1 MRAVVVC
8 VRCTRV
14 VSVCV
19 ALGVLLIPVAGAAQ
33 ISTGSINGTV
43 TDESGALLP
52 GVTVTATNIGT
63 TQPRSVV
70 TNESG
75 RYQIAGLPPGAYA
88 VTAELQGFSKV
99 ERPSVTVRVG
109 SIVDVNITLTVA
121 TVQETVT
128 VTGEAPLIE
137 STRTDLSSTVTQ
149 QALENLPSKN
159 RQYLD
164 FALLLPTAVESV
176 SAIQGTG
183 AVIGGA
189 RSKEGSLLVDGF
201 YNLDEGFTMPKQRHS
216 QDAIQEF
223 QLVTFGG
230 AAEFGRAI
238 GGVINAVTKSGTN
251 QLSGTGYGFFRTTS
265 LNAQTVEARR
275 RGVPKSASPYDRQQW
290 GASIGGPIVQ
300 TKTFFF
306 GSFERL
312 NENAPFDNSI
322 RVSDGEAIGL
332 PKEDVGVVPRYQKS
346 IFAFGKMDHNIN
358 ATQRLQ
364 ASFSYTDSVD
374 QQFSFPN
381 PRATR
386 SFTQQLPFRD
396 WAYLVNWT
404 NIAGGGRSLH
414 ELKASYFPRDY
425 HSNGL
430 QAGGPPLV
438 PDGQINH
445 GDQNNASP
453 PRVTITSVASFGS
466 ATLQN
471 HIKTYPVQAIYT
483 SSLFLNSHTVKFG
496 ADYMYA
502 YYDYN
507 QFNPLRGAYAFSS
520 LANFLRGAYTSY
532 TQSFGAT
539 SNPRTHQY
547 ISGFVQ
553 DSWIATKRLTVNYGL
568 RYDLE
573 LNPEQKASGIPFGND
588 YNNFGPRLAASF
600 DLTGR
605 AHTFLK
611 VNAGVFY
618 DRLWNNYTNNLY
630 SLKDHMTRTSYTWTP
645 TTPGAA
651 VYPNVFATPPP
662 NLPASARDVILMPDK
677 VRVPTSAQFVGTL
690 EHALT
695 PDVAASVSVIYSGS
709 WYKDRTLD
717 RNLVFDATA
726 GRFVRPDAAYRT
738 INQLVFDA
746 PADYIGG
753 VVDVNARSTKLGLN
767 GSITVSRARQVPTG
781 TPNDPRNTD
790 VKADFGPV
798 PDNATLRG
806 VISGWYNILSTVQFS
821 ANFTART
828 GIAVN
833 PVASGIDLNGD
844 GSFGDRTPTFGAF
857 AFRAPGNNSLDA
869 RITWA
874 LPLGQNKRKLNLYL
888 ESFNVFNRER
898 IRTVDNN
905 YGPDPTQPL
914 AAWLQP
920 LTFFPPREVQL
931 GARLLF

>member
-1 MRAVVVC
+1 
-8 VRCTRV
+8 
-14 VSVCV
+14 
-19 ALGVLLIPVAGAAQ
+19 
-33 ISTGSINGTV
+33 
-43 TDESGALLP
+43 
-52 GVTVTATNIGT
+52 
-63 TQPRSVV
+63 VV

-75 RYQIAGLPPGAYA
+75 RYQLGGLPPGTYA
-88 VTAELQGFSKV
+88 VTAELQGFSTI
-99 ERPSVTVRVG
+99 ERPSVTVRIG
-109 SIVDVNITLTVA
+109 SIVDVDMTLQVA
-121 TVQETVT
+121 SLQETVT

-137 STRTDLSSTVTQ
+137 STRTDLSSVVSQ
-149 QALENLPSKN
+149 AALENLPSKN

-189 RSKEGSLLVDGF
+189 RSKEGTLLVDGF

-251 QLSGTGYGFFRTTS
+251 DLSGTGYGFFRTTG

-275 RGVPKSASPYDRQQW
+275 RGTPKSETPYDRQQW
-290 GASIGGPIVQ
+290 GGSAGGPIVQ
-300 TKTFFF
+300 NKTFFF

-322 RVSDGEAIGL
+322 RVADAAVIGL
-332 PKEDVGVVPRYQKS
+332 PPEDVGLVPRYQKS
-346 IFAFGKMDHNIN
+346 VFVFGKLDHNITGN
-358 ATQRLQ
+358 QRLQ
-364 ASFSYTDSVD
+364 GSFSYTDAVD

-381 PRATR
+381 ARATR
-386 SFTQQLPFRD
+386 SFTQQLPFED

-404 NIAGGGRSLH
+404 NVAAGGRMLH
-414 ELKASYFPRDY
+414 EVKTSYFPRDY

-430 QAGGPPLV
+430 PEGGPPLV
-438 PDGQINH
+438 PDGQINN
-445 GDQNNASP
+445 GDQSNASP
-453 PRVTITSVASFGS
+453 PRVTITSVANFGS
-466 ATLQN
+466 ATIQN

-483 SSLFLNSHTVKFG
+483 SSLFMNRHTVKFG
-496 ADYMYA
+496 VDYMYA

-520 LANFLRGAYTSY
+520 LANYQRGVYTSY

-539 SNPRTHQY
+539 ANPRTHQY
-547 ISGFVQ
+547 LSAFVQ
-553 DSWIATKRLTVNYGL
+553 DSWSIGRRVTVNYGL
-568 RYDLE
+568 RYDVE
-573 LNPEQKASGIPFGND
+573 LNPEQEASGTPFGND
-588 YNNFGPRLAASF
+588 YNNLGPRLAASI

-605 AHTFLK
+605 GRTFLK
-611 VNAGVFY
+611 LNSGVFY

-645 TTPGAA
+645 TTAGAP
-651 VYPNVFATPPP
+651 VFPNVFATAPP
-662 NLPASARDVILMPDK
+662 NLPAGARDVILMPDE
-677 VRVPTSAQFVGTL
+677 VRVPMSTQLVGTV

-695 PDVAASVSVIYSGS
+695 RDLAISGSVIYTNSHD
-709 WYKDRTLD
+709 KDRTLD
-717 RNLVFDATA
+717 RNLVFDEATA
-726 GRFVRPDAAYRT
+726 RYIRPDASYRT
-738 INQLVFDA
+738 INQLVFET
-746 PADYIGG
+746 PADYLGG
-753 VVDVNARSTKLGLN
+753 VIDVTARSPRLGLTGN
-767 GSITVSRARQVPTG
+767 LTVARARQVPTG
-781 TPNDPRNTD
+781 TPNDPRNLD

-798 PDNATLRG
+798 PDSATVRG
-806 VISGWYNILSTVQFS
+806 VVSGWYNILPALQFS
-821 ANFTART
+821 ASFTART

-833 PVASGIDLNGD
+833 PVASGLDLNGD

-857 AFRAPGNNSLDA
+857 SFRAPGNNLLDA
-869 RITWA
+869 RLTWA
-874 LPLGQNKRKLNLYL
+874 VPLGQDKRKLNLYL
-888 ESFNVFNRER
+888 ESFNILNSER

-905 YGPDPTQPL
+905 YGPDPAQPL
-914 AAWLQP
+914 PAWMQP